1 MYFYIF
7 YQIFFI
13 NLNAFNIKSTY
24 KYIFRQEKWEILTL
38 ILVKDFAVGY
48 RSSTVVHIILNTFLI
63 NSMLLLFVCFVF

>member
-1 MYFYIF
+1 MYSYIF
-7 YQIFFI
+7 YPIFFI
-13 NLNAFNIKSTY
+13 TLNAFNINSTY

-63 NSMLLLFVCFVF
+63 NSMLLLFDCFVF